1 MRMKFN
7 RGLPLKAIVGIP
19 IAVLILV
26 WLSVTLVLPRIFGIA
41 GLIICIAYIVFTW
54 GKTAIPLG
62 EKQSKLYVLIGI
74 RPWLLALI
82 LFYSLALCFFGGQPY
97 DFSKD

>member
-19 IAVLILV
+19 IGVLILV

-41 GLIICIAYIVFTW
+41 GLIIC
-54 GKTAIPLG
+54 L
-62 EKQSKLYVLIGI
+62 SLIHI
-74 RPWLLALI
+74 
-82 LFYSLALCFFGGQPY
+82 
-97 DFSKD
+97 

>member
-19 IAVLILV
+19 IGVLLLV

-41 GLIICIAYIVFTW
+41 GLIICIAYIVLMW
-54 GKTAIPLG
+54 GKMSIPLG
-62 EKQSKLYVLIGI
+62 GKQPKLYVLIGI

-97 DFSKD
+97 DFSSD